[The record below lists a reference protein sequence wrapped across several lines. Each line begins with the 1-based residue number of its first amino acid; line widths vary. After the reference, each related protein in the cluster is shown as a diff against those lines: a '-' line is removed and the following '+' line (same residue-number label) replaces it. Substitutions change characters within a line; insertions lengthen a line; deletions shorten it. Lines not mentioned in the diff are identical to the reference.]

1 MRLALKQQ
9 MIVHKMLL
17 HYKHLYN
24 KELIKISRDIAGSA
38 GLLQLCDSPG
48 VKAFGDGINFLLA
61 WWLFKAYK
69 IILQLN

>member
-1 MRLALKQQ
+1 

-17 HYKHLYN
+17 RYKHLYN
-24 KELIKISRDIAGSA
+24 KELMKISRDIAGSA

-61 WWLFKAYK
+61 
-69 IILQLN
+69 